1 MAAVQAELTQSPFDM
16 PIAESEIVAGYQIEY
31 SGFRF
36 LVFFLA
42 EFATAFGF
50 AAIVSTLFLGGW
62 YLPIGIDADSGIW
75 YVLGPI
81 VLFAKVM
88 LVSFIIFWVRFTY
101 PRFREDQLQKFAW
114 KWLIP
119 ISLAWITVTSV
130 AVVVWQ

>member
-1 MAAVQAELTQSPFDM
+1 
-16 PIAESEIVAGYQIEY
+16 
-31 SGFRF
+31 
-36 LVFFLA
+36 
-42 EFATAFGF
+42 
-50 AAIVSTLFLGGW
+50 VSTLFLGGW
-62 YLPIGIDADSGIW
+62 YLPIPGLADDLTSGWW

-81 VLFAKVM
+81 ILFAKVM

-101 PRFREDQLQKFAW
+101 PRFREDQLQKLAW